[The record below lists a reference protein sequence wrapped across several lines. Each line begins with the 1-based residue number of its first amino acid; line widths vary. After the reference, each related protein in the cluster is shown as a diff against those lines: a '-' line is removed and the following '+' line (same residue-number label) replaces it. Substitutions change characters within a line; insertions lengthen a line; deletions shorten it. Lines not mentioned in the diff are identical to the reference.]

1 MAAMLGISAVA
12 VQRIAQLS
20 EFVDDAQ
27 NNATKVQALANE
39 LASFYACLG
48 DVKLIITGPRRT
60 PVQEE
65 FNRDFAPMI
74 RSNETT
80 LKELQNII
88 DKAKKA
94 DSDRI
99 ATRVWKTVKFTFKTK
114 QVDALRKRIQAENE
128 VLGR

>member
-1 MAAMLGISAVA
+1 MT
-12 VQRIAQLS
+12 
-20 EFVDDAQ
+20 FD
-27 NNATKVQALANE
+27 
-39 LASFYACLG
+39 
-48 DVKLIITGPRRT
+48 TGPRRT

-65 FNRDFAPMI
+65 FNRDFARMI

-80 LKELQNII
+80 LKELQNVI

-94 DSDRI
+94 DSDRL